1 MKFQYVPPIEETM
14 DAWIPLLGSNV
25 YYKDL
30 YEINSSSLRI
40 RRLKK
45 GQRVR
50 STSTGLVCL
59 MGQWLHIANVVR
71 DHRALRHLET
81 EDDVEEPEEVE
92 TAEVETV
99 RGGES
104 PEVEPVGGGE
114 SAEVEP
120 VGGGESA
127 EVEPVGGGESAEIE
141 PVGGGESA
149 EVEHVGGGVEP
160 VNECDTHFDA
170 GVKEDSGSDCGDDQD
185 VLEPERR
192 GIIRLVS
199 MGLLIKLSCLA
210 LLVAYVWSLEEDVKP
225 LVWDDM

>member
-81 EDDVEEPEEVE
+81 EDDVEEP
-92 TAEVETV
+92 AEVETV

-114 SAEVEP
+114 SAEV
-120 VGGGESA
+120 
-127 EVEPVGGGESAEIE
+127 E

>member
-127 EVEPVGGGESAEIE
+127 EIE

-170 GVKEDSGSDCGDDQD
+170 GVNDNSGSDCSDDQD

>member
-127 EVEPVGGGESAEIE
+127 EIE

>member
-104 PEVEPVGGGE
+104 
-114 SAEVEP
+114 AEVEP

-127 EVEPVGGGESAEIE
+127 EVEP
-141 PVGGGESA
+141 
-149 EVEHVGGGVEP
+149 VGGGVEP

>member
-1 MKFQYVPPIEETM
+1 MNAQYRILQHVVSGLAT
-14 DAWIPLLGSNV
+14 
-25 YYKDL
+25 
-30 YEINSSSLRI
+30 SLVDVN
-40 RRLKK
+40 
-45 GQRVR
+45 QPSDRVAILR
-50 STSTGLVCL
+50 GLPV
-59 MGQWLHIANVVR
+59 GGDIDPA
-71 DHRALRHLET
+71 
-81 EDDVEEPEEVE
+81 EVDP
-92 TAEVETV
+92 AEVEPV

-104 PEVEPVGGGE
+104 AEVEPVGGGE

-127 EVEPVGGGESAEIE
+127 EVEPVGGGESAEVE
-141 PVGGGESA
+141 PVGGV
-149 EVEHVGGGVEP
+149 VEHVGGGGEPAEVEP

-170 GVKEDSGSDCGDDQD
+170 GVNDDSGSDCSDDQD

>member
-120 VGGGESA
+120 VGGG
-127 EVEPVGGGESAEIE
+127 
-141 PVGGGESA
+141 
-149 EVEHVGGGVEP
+149 VEP

>member
-81 EDDVEEPEEVE
+81 EDDVEEPAEVE
-92 TAEVETV
+92 TVRGGESPEVEPAEVETV

-114 SAEVEP
+114 SAEV
-120 VGGGESA
+120 
-127 EVEPVGGGESAEIE
+127 E